1 MVSLLDAIILSFI
14 QGITEWFPISSSGHL
29 ALAQQYLGFQN
40 LGFDVYLHFASV
52 LAVVILFGKDIAKLT
67 FLTKANKKYLLRIL
81 LAIIPVGIV
90 GLLYREHIRY
100 AFSNLLFMGIFF
112 IIFGIFIYSTKFSSE
127 QKHKPSIADSL
138 IIGFAQTLSLFPGI
152 SRSGMTVGSG
162 LILGIKKEEAIKFS
176 FLLAVPII
184 LGATLVEAKEIAL
197 SNIPPTTLLTAFTIT
212 LLTSLVTIK
221 LLIKIINSDKF
232 HLFGI
237 YNVVLGIIVLILNFV
252 N

>member
-1 MVSLLDAIILSFI
+1 
-14 QGITEWFPISSSGHL
+14 
-29 ALAQQYLGFQN
+29 
-40 LGFDVYLHFASV
+40 
-52 LAVVILFGKDIAKLT
+52 
-67 FLTKANKKYLLRIL
+67 
-81 LAIIPVGIV
+81 
-90 GLLYREHIRY
+90 
-100 AFSNLLFMGIFF
+100 
-112 IIFGIFIYSTKFSSE
+112 
-127 QKHKPSIADSL
+127 
-138 IIGFAQTLSLFPGI
+138 
-152 SRSGMTVGSG
+152 MTVGSG